1 MKSVENVTP
10 RIYISVRFID
20 KVEGNVVRLNSVFE
34 FFDRDIMHMTV
45 YFKTLI
51 TEQ

>member
-1 MKSVENVTP
+1 MKSVENVAP

-20 KVEGNVVRLNSVFE
+20 KVEGDVVRLNSVFE
-34 FFDRDIMHMTV
+34 FFVHDTMHMQCE
-45 YFKTLI
+45 TLI